1 MKPCF
6 HRRLCVVFWI
16 ATLCISW
23 GCDNEAVQ
31 ETDAAL
37 VDVGPIPGDQRVN
50 NPVDLGIASDAAELA
65 TRLNSVFPNRSSVD
79 GEIAMRLV
87 GSEFIDGV
95 QVMIGAD
102 PCRATEVLSSNHIRC
117 IVPAVAQPGR
127 RDVSVIWPDNGAIE
141 VLEDAFSY
149 FIPLEADRL
158 QPATSPATGGILL
171 TLTGRGLTEG
181 TEVFFGT
188 ERVRVESAD
197 ETGESALVRCP
208 EGEPGTVDV
217 TVRNLNGTAVIEDGF
232 SWYEDL
238 MLDSVEPPLG
248 RLDGGEVVRLVGIG
262 LSANSQVYFGG
273 LEADVV
279 EAGLGRRSLRV
290 QTPAGQ
296 TPGNVDVQVINPSG
310 EFNLLNGFLYVDET
324 EGGFAVHGMV
334 PRRLPTDGGT
344 PLYVAGQGFNDDTQ
358 VWVDD
363 VRLNCVTESPQRL
376 RCTTRPH
383 PQGLASV
390 VVTQGPV
397 ESDWPNALTFYA
409 PIEIYDVSPARG
421 SVAGGTRVAIVGRG
435 FDESTRFSFED
446 RELDV
451 IELIDDQNVVAR
463 TPAHRAGWISL
474 KAESEFTQTIMPLAF
489 EYFDPTAQFGGL
501 WGQPI
506 DGSLNVTVIDG
517 MSGAPLPG
525 AQVIV
530 NNVGQNGRWTALTN
544 EQGQATVSEPELRLP
559 AAVTASLAEYTT
571 TTFERLTVENATIV
585 LMPQVPPMGMGD
597 MDPIEPVTLAGQI
610 RGLDLLEK
618 PTNEGFALVCF
629 VETTH
634 SEPGNRLGA
643 SPPLPN
649 GLLVED
655 GPFEIVVGPG
665 EFAVVAMA
673 GYIPAVM
680 KIGYEE
686 GQVPYWTFRDALQ
699 PIRMGLRRF
708 VTASPGDRFDDIEI
722 ALDLDM
728 DARADVRLGNPS
740 GGVRGAPDLFRV
752 HAIIDLGSDG
762 FFDLRYPLSGDTTQ
776 FEVDAL
782 PNLNEWPDMGI
793 SLRWEG
799 EAEQT
804 NQDELYRYA
813 WAVTSVDTLDEVVTI
828 GPFVGNIE
836 ILEPRHQG
844 QMNPFRWV
852 EWRGIAGIDGAMS
865 PTEPADLHLSRVIS
879 GQTTLWTHWVPGAAN
894 RFQFPQLGAGAQ
906 DQDLPE
912 GPLQLNL
919 YSLLIDGPFE
929 FDDFTF
935 NDLNRLKAYSF
946 SYVTFRN

>member
-1 MKPCF
+1 M
-6 HRRLCVVFWI
+6 
-16 ATLCISW
+16 
-23 GCDNEAVQ
+23 GCDNTAYQ
-31 ETDAAL
+31 DGDASL
-37 VDVGPIPGDQRVN
+37 IDVGAPGYDQSVSQ
-50 NPVDLGIASDAAELA
+50 PVDLGVTPDATELA
-65 TRLNSVFPNRSSVD
+65 TRLNSIFPNRSTVD
-79 GEIAMRLV
+79 GGISVRLV
-87 GSEFIDGV
+87 GSEFVAGV
-95 QVMIGAD
+95 QVMIGSE
-102 PCRATEVLSSNHIRC
+102 PCRAPEVLSPNHIRC
-117 IVPAVAQPGR
+117 IVPPVAESGR
-127 RDVSVIWPDNGAIE
+127 RDVSVVWPQDGVRE
-141 VLEDAFSY
+141 TLEDAFSY

-181 TEVFFGT
+181 TEVFFGAQ
-188 ERVRVESAD
+188 RVRVESVD
-197 ETGESALVRCP
+197 ESGESALVRCP

-217 TVRNLNGTAVIEDGF
+217 TVRNLNGSAVIPNGF

-238 MLDSVEPPLG
+238 MLESIEPPWGPLA
-248 RLDGGEVVRLVGIG
+248 GGDIVRLVGIG
-262 LSANSQVYFGG
+262 LSANSRVYFGEQ
-273 LEADVV
+273 EAVVV
-279 EAGLGRRSLRV
+279 ESGLGRRSLRV
-290 QTPAGQ
+290 QTPAAQ
-296 TPGNVDVQVINPSG
+296 IPGNVDVRIENPSG
-310 EFNLLNGFLYVDET
+310 EYTVEDGFLYFDESN
-324 EGGFAVHGMV
+324 GGFAVHGMV
-334 PRRLPTDGGT
+334 PRRLPTDGGAS
-344 PLYVAGQGFNDDTQ
+344 LFIAGLGFDDNTQ

-363 VRLNCVTESPQRL
+363 IRLNCVTDSPQRL
-376 RCTTRPH
+376 SCITRPH

-390 VVTQGPV
+390 VISQGAS
-397 ESDWPNALTFYA
+397 ESDWPDALTFYS

-421 SVAGGTRVAIVGRG
+421 GVAGGTRVAIVGRG
-435 FDESTRFSFED
+435 FEVSTRFSFED
-446 RELDV
+446 RDLEV
-451 IELIDDQNVVAR
+451 IELIDEQNVIAR
-463 TPAHRAGWISL
+463 TPEHRAGWISL
-474 KAESEFTQTIMPLAF
+474 KAESEFAQTIMPMAF

-501 WGQPI
+501 WGEPI

-517 MSGAPLPG
+517 MTGAPLPG

-544 EQGQATVSEPELRLP
+544 EQGQATISEPDLRLP
-559 AAVTASLAEYTT
+559 AAVTASLEEYTT

-597 MDPIEPVTLAGQI
+597 MEPIEPVRLSGQI

-618 PTNEGFALVCF
+618 PTNEGFVLVCF
-629 VETTH
+629 VETSH

-699 PIRMGLRRF
+699 PVRMGLRRF
-708 VTASPGDRFDDIEI
+708 VTASPGDVFDDIEI

-728 DARADVRLGNPS
+728 DASADVRLGNPS
-740 GGVRGAPDLFRV
+740 GGVRGAPDLFRIHV
-752 HAIIDLGSDG
+752 ILDLGSDG
-762 FFDLRYPLSGDTTQ
+762 FYDLRYPISGDVTR

-782 PNLNEWPDMGI
+782 PNLSEWPDMGI

-804 NQDELYRYA
+804 NPDELYRYA
-813 WAVTSVDTLDEVVTI
+813 WAVTSVDILDEVITI
-828 GPFVGNIE
+828 GPFVGNTE

-852 EWRGIAGIDGAMS
+852 EWRGIAGIDGPMA

-906 DQDLPE
+906 QQDLPE

-946 SYVTFRN
+946 SYVSFRN